1 MNCERNMNPRD
12 LSASGPGPDR
22 WRRRCLGAVGAG
34 LGLAWASVAQP
45 QSASSR
51 KSYRL
56 LLNTG
61 LSGPVSFFLLAQ
73 DKGYLREEGLD
84 VQFSGGPGAAA
95 MVPMVRE
102 GSYELGYGD
111 ISALIERI
119 ARGQPGAG
127 PVAVY
132 TTFNVVPF
140 TIAVDARGPIKQPRD
155 LLGKRIVGHGSDAAL
170 LTFDLYADA
179 AGFQP
184 QGVQVDGSMGS
195 MGSAVKEMLQG
206 QGADGVFGFV
216 NTLIAAAA
224 PYGVDPAAL
233 RFLNWS
239 EVLPE
244 MYGNT
249 LFVTRQTYQR
259 DKTAV
264 QGLVRAL
271 NRAVADTARSPEV
284 AIDALMRH
292 APYSDRAVNL
302 RRLQGT
308 LNIEM
313 AHPEGRRI
321 GIGDMDDDRLRRL
334 IERIVRVKQLPRTP
348 SVEEVFDRSLLPP
361 LADRV
366 RTLAP

>member
-1 MNCERNMNPRD
+1 MNDVTRHIPVP
-12 LSASGPGPDR
+12 APDR
-22 WRRRCLGAVGAG
+22 QRRQWLGAIGAG
-34 LGLAWASVAQP
+34 WALSWSGLTPAQP
-45 QSASSR
+45 GAG
-51 KSYRL
+51 KSTYRL
-56 LLNTG
+56 LLNTS
-61 LSGPVSFFLLAQ
+61 LSGPVAFFLLAQ

-84 VQFSGGPGAAA
+84 LQFSGGPGAAA

-102 GSYELGYGD
+102 GAFEFGYGD

-155 LLGKRIVGHGSDAAL
+155 LLGKRILGHASDAAL

-179 AGFQP
+179 AGFQA
-184 QGVQVDGSMGS
+184 QGAQVDGSMGS
-195 MGSAVKEMLQG
+195 MGSAVKQMLQG

-216 NTLIAAAA
+216 NTLIASAA
-224 PYGVDPAAL
+224 PYGVDPASL

-239 EVLPE
+239 DVLPE

-249 LFVTRQTYQR
+249 LFVTRRAYQG
-259 DKTAV
+259 DKPAV
-264 QGLVRAL
+264 QGLVRAI
-271 NRAVADTARSPEV
+271 NRAVGDTARTPDA
-284 AIDALMRH
+284 AIESLLRH
-292 APYSDRAVNL
+292 APASDRAVNL

-308 LNIEM
+308 LAIEM

-321 GIGDMDDDRLRRL
+321 GIGDMDDERLRRL
-334 IERIVRVKQLPRTP
+334 IDRIVRVKRLPRTP
-348 SVEEVFDRSLLPP
+348 SVEEVFDRSFLPP

-366 RTLAP
+366 RNLAR

>member
-1 MNCERNMNPRD
+1 MREHKMNESTPHIRVP
-12 LSASGPGPDR
+12 APDQK
-22 WRRRCLGAVGAG
+22 RRHWLGTIGAG
-34 LGLAWASVAQP
+34 LGLAWAGVAHTQP
-45 QSASSR
+45 GGGKSA
-51 KSYRL
+51 YRL

-61 LSGPVSFFLLAQ
+61 LSGPVAFFLLAQ
-73 DKGYLREEGLD
+73 DKGYLRDEGLE

-102 GSYELGYGD
+102 GAFEFGYGD
-111 ISALIERI
+111 ISSLIERI

-155 LLGKRIVGHGSDAAL
+155 LLGKRIVGHANDAAL
-170 LTFDLYADA
+170 LTFDLYAEA
-179 AGFQP
+179 AGLQP

-195 MGSAVKEMLQG
+195 MGSAVKDMLQG

-216 NTLIAAAA
+216 NTLIASAA
-224 PYGVDPAAL
+224 PYGVDPASL

-239 EVLPE
+239 DVLPE
-244 MYGNT
+244 MYGNS

-259 DKTAV
+259 DKPAV
-264 QGLVRAL
+264 QGLVRAI
-271 NRAVADTARSPEV
+271 NRAVGDTARHPEA
-284 AIDALMRH
+284 AIESLLRH
-292 APYSDRAVNL
+292 APASDRAVNL

-308 LNIEM
+308 LAIEM

-321 GIGDMDDDRLRRL
+321 GIGDMDDERLRRL
-334 IERIVRVKQLPRTP
+334 IDRIVRVKRLPRTP
-348 SVEEVFDRSLLPP
+348 SVEEVFDRSFLPP

-366 RTLAP
+366 RHLAR